1 MFITKSAALST
12 LLLDKFF
19 PFEKLEKKEKTHL
32 VVLLIL
38 LMALSFALG
47 YIFAERF
54 LQSPIIIEKRDG
66 P

>member
-12 LLLDKFF
+12 PLLD
-19 PFEKLEKKEKTHL
+19 KLEKKEKTQL

-47 YIFAERF
+47 YIFAQRL
-54 LQSPIIIEKRDG
+54 LQAPIIIESKG
-66 P
+66 Q